1 MDGSPLAQMLRDET
15 AATDHFI
22 VGVGSEHQ
30 KPLAAKELRRIWN
43 RLRFTDHLRC
53 IIGASVTGPALE
65 PRSIIREKVVDQNQ
79 QQVSHVLSLVQRL
92 TGQIAGASTLS
103 ELFNSAFRTLHET
116 VPFDVA
122 VALMIEQ
129 HLDLY
134 MLSRGAAESLIN
146 DALVKRMRQTLESQ
160 IPVPFEGT
168 DVVVKLEAADLPDVE
183 GPRTLEHEVHTI
195 LMQANRIAGILLLYR
210 SEPPFDAFERQ
221 VLEIFS
227 AQTSMLL
234 GNIRA
239 REQILE
245 LADTDDLTG
254 IWNKRYF
261 RRHFPQ
267 EFERA
272 RVYSLPL
279 SLLMFDVDDFK
290 LINDGFGHT
299 VGDVVLSELC
309 GTVRETLRPSD
320 LFARFGGDEF
330 AIILPHTDMHGAC
343 AVADRIMSRVR
354 GLTIPTDE
362 EGAIQ
367 CSISIGIADYSP
379 TDASAADLLRRADER
394 LYAAKREGKNRYTGT
409 VTT

>member
-1 MDGSPLAQMLRDET
+1 
-15 AATDHFI
+15 
-22 VGVGSEHQ
+22 
-30 KPLAAKELRRIWN
+30 
-43 RLRFTDHLRC
+43 
-53 IIGASVTGPALE
+53 
-65 PRSIIREKVVDQNQ
+65 VDQNQ

-92 TGQIAGASTLS
+92 TGQISGASSLS
-103 ELFNSAFRTLHET
+103 ELFSSAFRTLHET

-122 VALMIEQ
+122 VSLMLEQ

-134 MLSRGAAESLIN
+134 MLSRSAAESMIN
-146 DALVKRMRQTLESQ
+146 DELVRRMRQTLESQ

-168 DVVVKLEAADLPDVE
+168 DVVVKLELADLPDIE
-183 GPRTLEHEVHTI
+183 GPQTLEHEMHTI
-195 LMQANRIAGILLLYR
+195 LKQDNRIAGILLLYR
-210 SEPPFDAFERQ
+210 SAPPFDAFERQ

-261 RRHFPQ
+261 RRHLPQ

-290 LINDGFGHT
+290 QINDGFGHT

-309 GTVRETLRPSD
+309 GTVRETLRPPD

-330 AIILPHTDMHGAC
+330 AIILPHTDLHGAF

-354 GLTIPTDE
+354 RLTIPTDE

-367 CSISIGIADYSP
+367 CSISIGIADNAP
-379 TDASAADLLRRADER
+379 ADETAADLLRRADEQ
-394 LYAAKREGKNRYTGT
+394 LYAAKREGKNRYAGG
-409 VTT
+409 VT